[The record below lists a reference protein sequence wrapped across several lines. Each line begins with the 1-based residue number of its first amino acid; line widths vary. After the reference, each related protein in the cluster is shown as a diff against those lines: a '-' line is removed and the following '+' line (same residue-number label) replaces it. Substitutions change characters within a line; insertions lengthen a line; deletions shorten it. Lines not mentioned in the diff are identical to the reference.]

1 MSLPRHLSSLV
12 STAIAQTN
20 NDRLFPI
27 VGEFR
32 AKLPKATFKIV
43 GNYKTGFALE
53 WDLKE
58 GFGPNCSEYVISLIR
73 AELAIGA
80 DKYGCDKV
88 GKLPET
94 LHDTWIWKTE
104 RQIFN
109 MVNRFFAKKMAFDIS
124 SDWQDRRPMVLAPM
138 EDLTKKKKKTF

>member
-27 VGEFR
+27 IGEFR
-32 AKLPKATFKIV
+32 AKLPKTTFKIV

-73 AELAIGA
+73 DEFAVG
-80 DKYGCDKV
+80 KYKCDKV
-88 GKLPET
+88 GKLPGT
-94 LHDTWIWKTE
+94 SHDTWIWMTE
-104 RQIFN
+104 RQIFF
-109 MVNRFFAKKMAFDIS
+109 MINRFFAKKMVFDIS
-124 SDWQDRRPMVLAPM
+124 NDWQDRRPMVLAPM
-138 EDLTKKKKKTF
+138 EEPTKKKKKTF

>member
-32 AKLPKATFKIV
+32 AKLPKTTFKIV

-58 GFGPNCSEYVISLIR
+58 GFGPNCPEYVIKLIH
-73 AELAIGA
+73 AEFAINA
-80 DKYGCDKV
+80 NKYGCDKI
-88 GKLPET
+88 GKLPGAS
-94 LHDTWIWKTE
+94 HDTWIWKTE
-104 RQIFN
+104 RQIFS

-124 SDWQDRRPMVLAPM
+124 NDWQDRRPIELAPT
-138 EDLTKKKKKTF
+138 EESTKKKKKNF